1 MLRSTADS
9 KQSNNA
15 GFTLVE
21 LIICVGILAVAAIPL
36 MKSMS
41 MSSRVNA
48 KAQSIQN
55 ATSLGEAIME
65 EMKSSSIDQL
75 RTKYGTDFTESGG
88 DYQITIS
95 DKTAT
100 QGEKFD
106 VTVDIKTTT
115 YSGATELGSDKKA
128 NVLSAN
134 SVKLPKIE
142 EIDTMAQA
150 VLSSAKELNKYDSE
164 ALNYFNQ
171 KIADYP
177 THVATLHSKTID
189 IVKTDAPTYSDPGVK
204 VTATVTY
211 EDNASPTRN
220 KYVKDIYAG
229 TFIETERDGGGFV
242 PIDSNIYIF
251 YKTPTIDP
259 TDPKLDIDE
268 VHINVTDTSAYPAG
282 TDFASHK
289 VFFIRQDKSVT
300 QGPLMMFNADAS
312 MTFSY
317 ADVGDLDDE
326 GVKEFDNIKFV
337 TNLDKNDI
345 TEEGH
350 VYGKEAKNR
359 VYDITVVLRKGT
371 EEFATL
377 NSTKSASDEP

>member
-9 KQSNNA
+9 KKTDNA

-21 LIICVGILAVAAIPL
+21 LIICVAILAVATIPL

-65 EMKSSSIDQL
+65 EMKSSSIDDL
-75 RTKYGTDFTESGG
+75 RARYGSAFTESGG
-88 DYQITIS
+88 DYQISIPGR
-95 DKTAT
+95 TAT
-100 QGEKFD
+100 QGEPFD

-134 SVKLPKIE
+134 SVKLPRIE

-150 VLSSAKELNKYDSE
+150 VLSSAKELNKYDKE

-177 THVATLHSKTID
+177 THVATIHSKTIE
-189 IVKTDAPTYSDPGVK
+189 IVKEDAPVYSDPGVTVK
-204 VTATVTY
+204 ATVTY
-211 EDNASPTRN
+211 EDNTSPTRN

-229 TFIETERDGGGFV
+229 TFVETERDDGSFA

-259 TDPKLDIDE
+259 SDSRLDMDE
-268 VHINVTDTSAYPAG
+268 VHINVTDTSSYPAG

-289 VFFIRQDKSVT
+289 VFFIRQDKNVT
-300 QGPLMMFNADAS
+300 QGPLMMFNGDSAL
-312 MTFSY
+312 TFSY
-317 ADVGDLDDE
+317 ADVDDLDDE
-326 GVKEFDNIKFV
+326 GIKEFDNIKFV
-337 TNLDKNDI
+337 SNLDKNNINED
-345 TEEGH
+345 GH
-350 VYGKEAKNR
+350 VYNSEARNR
-359 VYDITVVLRKGT
+359 VYDITVVLRKGS
-371 EEFATL
+371 EVFATL